1 MFTEAIPSP
10 PDLAIRR
17 LFTGEFDMAVLHHA
31 FRCSVTPAFKREISK
46 LLAAWE
52 ADDRERLSAMA
63 ASRYA
68 DLAGREDVHAAFYL
82 GPDAAAPS
90 WLHPQFISPGLAA
103 LVILAQDFVPLPTL
117 SASNDTNHH
126 RLEKHLP
133 ALGWPAE
140 EIDYLVR
147 GRPIETMLQS
157 YANSTLQLEP
167 GQFRHTG
174 GWTPP
179 GMARKLS
186 SKLDRLISNP
196 PSQAGEPAQEAWSRL
211 NESKALDDARAM
223 VDALSD
229 DDWLVM
235 AITH

>member
-1 MFTEAIPSP
+1 
-10 PDLAIRR
+10 
-17 LFTGEFDMAVLHHA
+17 MAVLHHA
-31 FRCSVTPAFKREISK
+31 FRCSVTPAFKREISN

-52 ADDRERLSAMA
+52 AGDRARLSAMA
-63 ASRYA
+63 ESRYA
-68 DLAGREDVHAAFYL
+68 GLAGREDVHAAFYL
-82 GPDAAAPS
+82 GPDGAAPS
-90 WLHPQFISPGLAA
+90 WLQPQYISPGLAA
-103 LVILAQDFVPLPTL
+103 LVILAEDFVPLPTL

-133 ALGWPAE
+133 ALGWLAE
-140 EIDYLVR
+140 EIGYLVR
-147 GRPIETMLQS
+147 GEPIETMLQS

-167 GQFRHTG
+167 GKFRHTG
-174 GWTPP
+174 GWTAP

-186 SKLDRLISNP
+186 MELDRLISSP
-196 PSQAGEPAQEAWSRL
+196 PPQAGKAAQEAWSLL

-223 VDALSD
+223 VHALSD